1 MPIVQNWQAKAQ
13 YGRITPMKTPPLVT
27 PGPALTVAEVRR
39 YSRHLIIPDV
49 AMAGQQR
56 MMNAKVLCVGAG
68 GLGSPAL
75 MYLAAAGIGT
85 LGIVEY
91 DTVDESNLQRQII
104 HGQSDIGKSKAQS
117 AKEKIAEI
125 NPYVNVITHETR
137 LDNSNVMEIFSQYD
151 IIVDGTD
158 NFATRYLVNDAC
170 VLLKKPYVWG
180 SIYRFD
186 GQASVFW
193 AEYGPCYRCLYPEPP
208 PPGMV
213 PSCAEGGVLGV
224 LCATI
229 GSIQT
234 TEAIKV
240 LTGVG
245 EPLIGSLMVYDALDM
260 SFRKIKVR
268 KDPNCPLCSQNPT
281 QTALLPD
288 YEAFCGVLSDAA
300 QEASAGSTI
309 TVQDLKSKIDAKE
322 NYYLID
328 VREPSE
334 YEIVKIPTAHLI
346 PKQGFIDGSVL
357 ATLPQDRPIILHCK
371 SGVRSAECLAILKD
385 AGFSDASHVF
395 GGVVAWARQI
405 DTSLPVY

>member
-1 MPIVQNWQAKAQ
+1 MTSSPIK
-13 YGRITPMKTPPLVT
+13 PPALVS
-27 PGPALTVAEVRR
+27 PGPALTVDEVRR

-56 MMNAKVLCVGAG
+56 LMNAKVLCVGAG

-75 MYLAAAGIGT
+75 MYLAAAGVGT
-85 LGIVEY
+85 IGIVEF

-117 AKEKIAEI
+117 AKEKISEI
-125 NPYVNVITHETR
+125 NPYVNVITHELR
-137 LDNSNVMEIFSQYD
+137 LDNSNVKEIFSQYD

-240 LTGVG
+240 ITGVG
-245 EPLIGSLMVYDALDM
+245 EPMIGSLMIYDALEM

-268 KDPNCPLCSQNPT
+268 KDPNCPLCGENPT
-281 QTALLPD
+281 QTDLLPD
-288 YEAFCGVLSDAA
+288 YDAFCGVLSDAA
-300 QEASAGSTI
+300 EVAVKDSTI
-309 TVQDLKSKIDAKE
+309 SVTELASKIDANE
-322 NYYLID
+322 GFYLID

-334 YEIVKIPTAHLI
+334 FEIVRIPGSHLI
-346 PKQGFIDGSVL
+346 PKQGFLDGTVL
-357 ATLPQDRPIILHCK
+357 ATLPQDKPIILHCK
-371 SGVRSAECLAILKD
+371 SGVRSAECLAILKG
-385 AGFSDASHVF
+385 AGFADATHVA
-395 GGVVAWARQI
+395 GGVIAWAKQI
-405 DTSLPVY
+405 DKSLPVY

>member
-1 MPIVQNWQAKAQ
+1 MRIVQNWQAKAQ

-309 TVQDLKSKIDAKE
+309 TVQELKSKIDAQE

-395 GGVVAWARQI
+395 GGVVAWAKQI

>member
-1 MPIVQNWQAKAQ
+1 
-13 YGRITPMKTPPLVT
+13 MKTPPLVT

-309 TVQDLKSKIDAKE
+309 TVQELKSKIDAQE

-395 GGVVAWARQI
+395 GGVVAWAKQI

>member
-1 MPIVQNWQAKAQ
+1 
-13 YGRITPMKTPPLVT
+13 MKVPPLVS
-27 PGPALTVAEVRR
+27 PGPALTVDEVRR

-56 MMNAKVLCVGAG
+56 LMNAKVLCVGAG

-75 MYLAAAGIGT
+75 MYLAAAGVGT
-85 LGIVEY
+85 LGIAEY

-104 HGQSDIGKSKAQS
+104 HGQSDIGKSKALS

-125 NPYVNVITHETR
+125 NPYVKVNIHEVR
-137 LDNSNVMEIFSQYD
+137 LDVSNALELFAQYD
-151 IIVDGTD
+151 LIVDGTD

-170 VLLKKPYVWG
+170 VILKKPYVWG

-224 LCATI
+224 LCASI

-234 TEAIKV
+234 TEAIK
-240 LTGVG
+240 LITGIG
-245 EPLIGSLMVYDALDM
+245 EPLVGYLMVYDALEM
-260 SFRKIKVR
+260 SYQKIKIR
-268 KDPNCPLCSQNPT
+268 KDPNCPVCSENPT
-281 QTALLPD
+281 QTQLLDD
-288 YEAFCGVLSDAA
+288 YEAFCGVLSEGAEIAVKD
-300 QEASAGSTI
+300 STMSV
-309 TVQDLKSKIDAKE
+309 TELKSMLDSNE
-322 NYYLID
+322 NIYLID

-334 YEIVKIPTAHLI
+334 WDIVRIPGAILI
-346 PKQGFIDGSVL
+346 PKQEFLDGRAL
-357 ATLPQDRPIILHCK
+357 AKLPQDKQIILHCK
-371 SGVRSAECLAILKD
+371 SGVRSAECLAIVKN
-385 AGFSDASHVF
+385 AGFADAAHVS
-395 GGVVAWARQI
+395 GGVIAWVKQI
-405 DTSLPVY
+405 DPTLPVY